1 MDYYYKFIVSKIK
14 LLVFKNWNVTK
25 NNNCKIYSEKLV
37 NSFVSVCS
45 LKYRSVFFNRIL
57 YYYEISKALNFLL
70 FYSSIV
76 RFWESY
82 SSIFIFIYIIIND
95 QKYYYNISRNL
106 KSIISSYFRRFS
118 LSVKFY
124 SYLYSAII
132 H

>member
-1 MDYYYKFIVSKIK
+1 MGYYYKFIVSKIK